1 MLSQQIE
8 ITKKQIKHGVM
19 IPIKFIITIAFLL
32 MTNSLFAQ
40 SVFEGN
46 WEGAF
51 IREGSIQLTDFHLE
65 IQGDSLI
72 GYHDIPEREL
82 YHEPLTNFSI
92 KEDTLF
98 FRSRYGPFWIIKDS
112 NPEQLLGMSV
122 QWNPKIK
129 LHLKKSSQ
137 AEQYFTSE
145 KFTSQNGDI
154 TLAGKIYKP
163 VIKPI
168 KNKLII
174 LVHGSGPVVM
184 DDRYYRTEALALVKR
199 GYHVAVYD
207 KRGNGSSTGSMQGS
221 TLFDFA
227 DDAVSILNTLGQLYG
242 ERFAFG
248 FLGISQGG
256 WVSTIASTKTDRHD
270 FLILNVGP
278 AVSLFQQEI
287 DRVQF
292 TLQQNGYDVEV
303 VHQATEHVKLMFKL
317 VDDSSLWSRYIE
329 SSKKMEELDLGEIV
343 NTVNEKNDRHVSWW
357 RANQYDPQKDL
368 LKQEVPVLSLL
379 GGSDPL
385 VPPAT
390 NKKLMKSLLDKSRAP
405 FHEVV
410 EFKDAYHN
418 LHVFGTL
425 KGGTWN
431 WPSGYWVWQHKA
443 EGVYLTIDHFLD
455 KLE

>member
-1 MLSQQIE
+1 MKIYPLILLYFF
-8 ITKKQIKHGVM
+8 ITLNLH
-19 IPIKFIITIAFLL
+19 
-32 MTNSLFAQ
+32 AQ
-40 SVFEGN
+40 SSFTGT
-46 WEGAF
+46 WKGAF
-51 IREGSIQLTDFHLE
+51 NREGSVQLTEFT
-65 IQGDSLI
+65 ISTNGDSLI

-82 YHEPLTNFSI
+82 YREPLRNFSF
-92 KEDTLF
+92 KDDTLF
-98 FRSRYGPFWIIKDS
+98 FRSRYGPFWVIKDS

-122 QWNPKIK
+122 RWNPKIK
-129 LHLKKSSQ
+129 LHLKKSSP
-137 AEQYFTSE
+137 ADQYFTSE
-145 KFTSQNGDI
+145 NFTSQNGNI

-163 VIKPI
+163 ASKPA
-168 KNKLII
+168 KNKLIV

-199 GYHVAVYD
+199 GYYVAVYD

-227 DDAVSILNTLGQLYG
+227 DDAVSVLHTLRQLYG
-242 ERFAFG
+242 EQFAYG

-292 TLQQNGYDVEV
+292 TLQQNGYDDEV
-303 VHQATEHVKLMFKL
+303 IHQAIEHVKLMFKL
-317 VDDSSLWSRYIE
+317 IDDSSLWSRYIE

-343 NTVNEKNDRHVSWW
+343 NTATEKNDRHVSWW
-357 RANQYDPQKDL
+357 RANQYNPRKDL

-385 VPPAT
+385 VPPET
-390 NKKLMKSLLDKSRAP
+390 NKKLMKSLLDKSHAP
-405 FHEVV
+405 FYEVV
-410 EFKDAYHN
+410 VFEGAYHN
-418 LHVFGTL
+418 LQVFGTL
-425 KGGTWN
+425 KGGAWN
-431 WPSGYWVWQHKA
+431 WPSGYWAWQHKA
-443 EGVYLTIDHFLD
+443 KGLYHTIDHFLD
-455 KLE
+455 RLEQ